1 MDEEGELYCEEDE
14 EEEEEE
20 GTDGELECRCGQ
32 H

>member
-20 GTDGELECRCGQ
+20 GTDGELECRCG
-32 H
+32 HH